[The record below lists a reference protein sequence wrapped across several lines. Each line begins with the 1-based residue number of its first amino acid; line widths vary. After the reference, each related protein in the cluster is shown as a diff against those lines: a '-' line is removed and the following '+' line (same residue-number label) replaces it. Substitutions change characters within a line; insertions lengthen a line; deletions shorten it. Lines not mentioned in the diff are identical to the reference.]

1 MPKNIKKE
9 ISKHKDISY
18 TNRDFA
24 SIRNE
29 LKRYTSTHFNQNI
42 VDISDASLAGLLIDL
57 AAYVGDVMSYYIDHQ
72 FSESSLE
79 TAVEQE
85 NLERLIRAAGTPI
98 SGPGPAIVEVNFR
111 IRVPATII
119 AGEYVPNRTYLPKIK
134 KETIVSSNTGVDF
147 TLMDNINFADV
158 DEDNNLVATYRVGQL
173 TGNVP
178 LNFICEMKGVCT
190 SAKTKQERFPIGDE
204 LVPFRTLTL
213 TNTNVTEIINV
224 HDSDGDH
231 YYEVESLTQDTVFK
245 RFANSRS
252 DVEYAPQRLHIQHA
266 PKRFVATRSG
276 VTGKTKLRFGSGD
289 DMAFDEDIIPDPSE
303 HAVTLYGDRQSTS
316 KISIDPNSFLETQTL
331 GISPRNTTI
340 TVNYRHG
347 GALKHNVAAGA
358 INSVKTL
365 VTVFPTATPT
375 SVATSIRS
383 SLTVVNDNPAA
394 GGEDAPTLEDLRTIA
409 LFSKNSQNRVV
420 TREDLLARV
429 YAMPTNFGRVFRA
442 SVRDNPNNP
451 QAAQLH
457 ILSRDSNGKLM
468 LSPDTLKESL
478 AFYLSKFRLIS
489 DAVDVLDAS
498 IVNIGIN
505 YTVTVDAAM
514 NSETTLN
521 VINATL
527 GEYFK
532 IKKWQIDQ
540 PIIMGEIENLILN
553 AMGVVSILELSFVGK
568 HGVQNGLV
576 YSDMAFDTRRYMDR
590 GYIFPPRGGMFE
602 IKFPNDD
609 IVGKVS

>member
-1 MPKNIKKE
+1 MAKNIKKE

-18 TNRDFA
+18 SNRDFE

-29 LKRYTSTHFNQNI
+29 LKRYTSTHFNQNV

-57 AAYVGDVMSYYIDHQ
+57 ASYVGDVMSYYIDHQ
-72 FSESSLE
+72 FNESSLE

-85 NLERLIRAAGTPI
+85 NVERLIRAAGTPI
-98 SGPGPAIVEVNFR
+98 AGPGPAIVEVTFR
-111 IRVPATII
+111 ARIPATII

-134 KETIVSSNTGVDF
+134 KETIVSSNSGIDF
-147 TLMDNINFADV
+147 TLMDNIDFAEV
-158 DEDNNLVATYRVGQL
+158 DQDNNLVASYRVGQL
-173 TGNVP
+173 SGNVP
-178 LNFICEMKGVCT
+178 LNFICERKGVCT
-190 SAKTKQERFPIGDE
+190 SAKTTQERFTLGDKI
-204 LVPFRTLTL
+204 VPFRTLTL
-213 TNTNVTEIINV
+213 TNSNVTEIIHV
-224 HDSDGDH
+224 YDADGDP

-252 DVEYAPQRLHIQHA
+252 DAEYSPQRLHIQHA
-266 PKRFVATRSG
+266 PKRFVTTRSG
-276 VTGKTKLRFGSGD
+276 VTGKTTLRFGSGD
-289 DMAFDEDIIPDPSE
+289 DMAFDEDIVPDPSE
-303 HAVTLYGDRQSTS
+303 HAVTLYGDRQTTS

-347 GALKHNVAAGA
+347 GSVRHNVAAA
-358 INSVKTL
+358 SINSVKTL
-365 VTVFPTATPT
+365 ITTFSTATPT
-375 SVATSIRS
+375 SIATSIRS
-383 SLTVVNDNPAA
+383 SMTVVNENPAA

-468 LSPDTLKESL
+468 LSPDTLKENL
-478 AFYLSKFRLIS
+478 GFFLSKFRLVS
-489 DAVDVLDAS
+489 DAIDILDAS

-521 VINATL
+521 VVNAKL

-532 IKKWQIDQ
+532 VKKWQIDQ
-540 PIIMGEIENLILN
+540 PIVTGEIENIILN
-553 AMGVVSILELSFVGK
+553 TLGVVSILELSFVGI
-568 HGVQNGLV
+568 HGVHNGLI
-576 YSDMAFDTRRYMDR
+576 YSDFAFDTKRHMDR
-590 GYIFPPRGGMFE
+590 GYIFPPRGGIFE
-602 IKFPNDD
+602 VKFPNED

>member
-276 VTGKTKLRFGSGD
+276 VTGKTKLRFGSGN

>member
-1 MPKNIKKE
+1 MSQQ
-9 ISKHKDISY
+9 IS
-18 TNRDFA
+18 
-24 SIRNE
+24 
-29 LKRYTSTHFNQNI
+29 HFNQNI
-42 VDISDASLAGLLIDL
+42 VDISDASMAGLLIDL

-72 FSESSLE
+72 FNESSLE

-98 SGPGPAIVEVNFR
+98 AGPGPAIVEVDFR

-147 TLMDNINFADV
+147 TLMDNIDFSDV

-173 TGNVP
+173 SGNLP

-190 SAKTKQERFPIGDE
+190 SAKTKQERFPIGDA

-213 TNTNVTEIINV
+213 TNTNVTEIIHV
-224 HDSDGDH
+224 SDSDGDP

-303 HAVTLYGDRQSTS
+303 HAVTLYGDRQTTS

-365 VTVFPTATPT
+365 VTTFPTATPT
-375 SVATSIRS
+375 SVATGIRS
-383 SLTVVNDNPAA
+383 SLTVVNNNSAA
-394 GGEDAPTLEDLRTIA
+394 GGEDAPSLEDLRTIA

-478 AFYLSKFRLIS
+478 GAYLSKFRLIS
-489 DAVDVLDAS
+489 DAVDILDAS
-498 IVNIGIN
+498 VVNVGIN

-514 NSETTLN
+514 NSDTSLN

-532 IKKWQIDQ
+532 VKKWQIDQ
-540 PIIMGEIENLILN
+540 PIVMGEIENLILN
-553 AMGVVSILELSFVGK
+553 APGVVSILDLSFVGK

-576 YSDMAFDTRRYMDR
+576 YSDTAFDTRRYMDR

-602 IKFPNDD
+602 VKFPNDD